1 MARPKKQDVE
11 KKMKEVKELS
21 AKISPVTE
29 DKKTVKRGR
38 PKKAE
43 SSAEKTTVKVEKAAA
58 VKASE
63 NRIYTVSEFVIQF
76 EGNDYDIE
84 QIKAKVDEAINSSK
98 KRGVKSVGIYVQ
110 PKERVVYYS
119 VNGKDGGKIEL

>member
-38 PKKAE
+38 PKKAD
-43 SSAEKTTVKVEKAAA
+43 SSAEKTTVKVEKAA
-58 VKASE
+58 E